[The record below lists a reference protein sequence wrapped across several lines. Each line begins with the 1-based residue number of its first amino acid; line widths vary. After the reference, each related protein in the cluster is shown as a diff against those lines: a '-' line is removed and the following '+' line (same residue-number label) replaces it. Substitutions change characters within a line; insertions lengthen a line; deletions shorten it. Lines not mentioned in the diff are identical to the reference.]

1 MIVISG
7 KRDGELVGKM
17 EGAARGHDKRRAN
30 MLFGTRHSEGVLEQ
44 CGDDVRYSALKGGCA
59 GKGLYDLKMK
69 VYVCLCTVGTVYVRA
84 ATPVSVGSPNANPNI
99 SGAASSNP
107 NELQRLYGG
116 GAP

>member
-17 EGAARGHDKRRAN
+17 GGAARGHGKRRAN

-44 CGDDVRYSALKGGCA
+44 CGDDVRYSALRR
-59 GKGLYDLKMK
+59 
-69 VYVCLCTVGTVYVRA
+69 LCWKGTVRFEDEGIRVFVHSWYGLRSRR
-84 ATPVSVGSPNANPNI
+84 TPVSVGSPNANPNI